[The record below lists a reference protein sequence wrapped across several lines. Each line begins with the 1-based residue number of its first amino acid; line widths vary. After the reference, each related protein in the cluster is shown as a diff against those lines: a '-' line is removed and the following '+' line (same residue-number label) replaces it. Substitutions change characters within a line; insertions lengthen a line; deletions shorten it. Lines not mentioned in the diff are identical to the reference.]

1 MSVCLY
7 RLMFVFSFFFFFA
20 LFLCAC
26 VPVNVFWCEWN
37 YAYRC
42 VFLFPHPVH
51 RGAAAPCCCFHHL
64 PQPPGLKP
72 VKICMHFILM

>member
-7 RLMFVFSFFFFFA
+7 RLMFVFSFFFSA

-42 VFLFPHPVH
+42 VFLFPILSIGAQPLP
-51 RGAAAPCCCFHHL
+51 AAASITCL
-64 PQPPGLKP
+64 SLQD
-72 VKICMHFILM
+72 